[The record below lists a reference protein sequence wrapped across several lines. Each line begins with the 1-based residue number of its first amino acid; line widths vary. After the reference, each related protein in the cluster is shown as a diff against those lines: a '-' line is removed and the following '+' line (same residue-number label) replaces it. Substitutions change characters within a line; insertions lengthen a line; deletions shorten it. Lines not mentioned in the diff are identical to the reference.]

1 MKYLKAKAVS
11 SLKKVMLTD
20 NFYELTP
27 LTSIKAAKGERVSF
41 QIALKNTH
49 SRKLYTYFKVCD
61 EFKKFTHV
69 AKVGYT
75 PVRMPSYRDSDKN
88 YLSLEPGLY
97 PDVLYP
103 IDENSRVVADI
114 DNTVCVWFTIDLPKT
129 IKAGKHTI
137 SVEITNEKDEEP
149 GIISI
154 GLEVKKT
161 VIAPTDLIY
170 TQWFHCDC
178 IADYFGVPMMSKKH
192 WTYIENFI
200 KTAARTGINMLLTP
214 IFTPPLDTDIG
225 GERPT
230 MQLVKVAKQG
240 DKYSFDFTLFDKWVK
255 ICHKH
260 GIKYFE
266 ISHLFTQWGACFCPK
281 IIVNVDGQDE
291 MLFGWHVESTS
302 KEYKDFLSQFLPEFT
317 AHIKNLGIADACYFH
332 ISDEPKMKE
341 GKPDYDNF
349 VKINEFITPLLSGFK
364 KIDALS
370 QAEFYDSGL
379 VQIPIP
385 CTNHIEPF
393 LERDLPER
401 WCYYC
406 CSQYKD
412 VSNRFLAMSSA
423 RTRVI
428 GAQMFYYDMVGFLQ
442 WGYNFYYSERSR
454 YKMDPFQSADGDN
467 SWPAGDPFSVYP
479 YEDGAIESIRSV
491 VFYDA
496 LQDRMLLKA
505 LADKIGADEAKAL
518 LLEMAGGTF
527 TFSEYPMDAEFI
539 TNLHDKVL
547 DILG

>member
-1 MKYLKAKAVS
+1 MTKVKVKAIS

-20 NFYELTP
+20 NYYELES
-27 LTSIKAAKGERVSF
+27 LTALKAAKGERVSF
-41 QIALKNTH
+41 QIAVKNTAT
-49 SRKLYTYFKVCD
+49 RKLYTYFKVCD
-61 EFKKFTHV
+61 EFKKFTRL

-75 PVRMPSYRDSDKN
+75 PVRLTAYPDADNN
-88 YLSLEPGLY
+88 YLSHQPGLY

-114 DNTVCVWFTIDLPKT
+114 SNTVAVWVTIDLPRT
-129 IKAGKHTI
+129 IKAGKHTVTI
-137 SVEITNEKDEEP
+137 EVTNEKGEEP
-149 GIISI
+149 SFVSVDI
-154 GLEVKKT
+154 EVKKT
-161 VIAPTDLIY
+161 VIPASDLIY

-225 GERPT
+225 AERPT
-230 MQLVKVAKQG
+230 MQLVKVAKSG
-240 DKYSFDFTLFDKWVK
+240 DKYSFDFALFDKWVK
-255 ICHKH
+255 LCHKH

-266 ISHLFTQWGACFCPK
+266 ISHLFTQWGACACPK

-302 KEYKDFLSQFLPEFT
+302 EAYKDFLSQFLPEFT
-317 AHIKNLGIADACYFH
+317 AHIKEMGIADECYFH

-341 GKPDYDNF
+341 DKPDYDNF

-364 KIDALS
+364 RTDALS
-370 QAEFYDSGL
+370 QPEFYDSGL
-379 VQIPIP
+379 IEIPIP
-385 CTNHIEPF
+385 STNHIEPF
-393 LERDLPER
+393 LERDIKER

-428 GAQMFYYDMVGFLQ
+428 GSQLFYYDMAGFLQ

-454 YKMDPFQSADGDN
+454 YKVDPFQSADGDN

-505 LADKIGADEAKAL
+505 LADKIGVDEAKKL
-518 LLEMAGGTF
+518 VLDMAGGTF
-527 TFSEYPMDAEFI
+527 TFKDYPRDPEFI